1 MYFQQSLRIGIVI
14 GVTLAATTSSCANAS
29 NVAGE
34 DRDDREYETVSDL
47 FWNEPEPELDEE
59 ERELMADAD
68 CPATRDRFEREPHE
82 DIWNIKFMKPESRFK
97 IRDRYARDGS
107 HSLAILLH
115 KNDAP
120 INKNPDDKKKI
131 HKHELR
137 IANHRR
143 CTFGDETWYS
153 FSFRIDGDYPYNGST
168 RWVIGQWKE
177 ETDRSPFLAQRYDNG
192 VFHITIQSNDKRMLI
207 ACAAGNPNA
216 VTVLGKDT
224 PGNSTGKGKPNPC
237 LEIGKQRAMK
247 DSGTLDYQPLVQAI
261 REQQIDQFPFVADP
275 ETFRNSKEVV
285 IEPSETP
292 LMPDPGSQWVDMRYR
307 IRGGRDGSGI
317 IEVWANGVPIVK
329 VTGKIGND
337 VYKGPRQYFK
347 VGHYRDVDA
356 EFEHSALYFDR
367 FKRGTSR
374 NQVD

>member
-1 MYFQQSLRIGIVI
+1 MYFQLSLCIGIII

-34 DRDDREYETVSDL
+34 DRDSLEQETVSDL
-47 FWNEPEPELDEE
+47 FWNETEPELNEE
-59 ERELMADAD
+59 ERKLMADAD
-68 CPATRDRFEREPHE
+68 CPVTRDRFEMAPHE
-82 DIWNIKFMKPESRFK
+82 DTWNLKYMKPESRFK
-97 IRDRYARDGS
+97 IRDTYARDGS

-143 CTFGDETWYS
+143 CNFGDETWYS
-153 FSFRIDGDYPYNGST
+153 FSFRIDGEYPRNGST

-177 ETDRSPFLAQRYDNG
+177 ETDGSPFLAQRYDNG

-216 VTVLGKDT
+216 LTALGKDT
-224 PGNSTGKGKPNPC
+224 PGNTTGKRKTNPC
-237 LEIGKQRAMK
+237 LDIGKQRAMK

-261 REQQIDQFPFVADP
+261 REQQIEQFPFVADP
-275 ETFRNSKEVV
+275 ETFRNSKEV
-285 IEPSETP
+285 IIDPSETP

-317 IEVWANGVPIVK
+317 IEVWANEVPIVK

-337 VYKGPRQYFK
+337 IFNGPSQYFK